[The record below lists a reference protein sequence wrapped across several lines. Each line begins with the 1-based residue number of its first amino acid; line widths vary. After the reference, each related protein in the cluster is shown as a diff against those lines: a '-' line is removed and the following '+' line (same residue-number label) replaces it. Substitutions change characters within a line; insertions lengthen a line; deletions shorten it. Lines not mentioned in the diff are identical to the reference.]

1 MGSQF
6 HLNQDVQLQKTRLNN
21 LSQRRSFIT
30 SVVPV
35 TKSFKEE
42 GLINGVKKEE
52 RLDFEVEVF
61 LNFFLLADF
70 FPLFPEKSEILSLF
84 FEVQR
89 WSKWKCTNNARR
101 RPG

>member
-1 MGSQF
+1 
-6 HLNQDVQLQKTRLNN
+6 VQLKKTRLNN

-52 RLDFEVEVF
+52 
-61 LNFFLLADF
+61 
-70 FPLFPEKSEILSLF
+70 
-84 FEVQR
+84 
-89 WSKWKCTNNARR
+89 
-101 RPG
+101 